1 MADGVSPPEALAPPP
16 PRDAVLIVIAL
27 LGVSL
32 SGPLMAATMAPALA
46 IAFWRTALGGGLTG
60 LVVAVR
66 AGARRELR
74 GLDRSQWRVA
84 CLAGGFLALHFATWV
99 PSLNLTSVA
108 VATALVSTQPIF
120 VAAIMRWQGVRMPTL
135 AWVGIVTAVIG
146 VAMITGADVSLSGRA
161 VLGDVLAIL
170 GGLFAAAYTVV
181 GARARA
187 TTSAPVYTGI
197 CYCACALALLVACV
211 VGRQELFGFSANAWA
226 KIVAVTISA
235 QLLGHTLF
243 NVVLRTTSAAVVSIA
258 LLLET
263 PGAALVAYLWLGQQP
278 PASAWP
284 GIVLLL
290 TSIGVVIA
298 ARDRRAPVEA
308 VE

>member
-1 MADGVSPPEALAPPP
+1 MADGAPPPDALAPPP
-16 PRDAVLIVIAL
+16 PRDAVLIIIAL

-46 IAFWRTALGGGLTG
+46 IAFWRTALGGGLTS

-66 AGARRELR
+66 ARHELA
-74 GLDRSQWRVA
+74 GLDRRRWQIA

-120 VAAIMRWQGVRMPTL
+120 VAAIMGWQGVRIPTL
-135 AWVGIVTAVIG
+135 AWVGIVTAVVG
-146 VAMITGADVSLSGRA
+146 VAMITGADVSLSGHA
-161 VLGDVLAIL
+161 VLGDVLALL

-181 GARARA
+181 GGKARG
-187 TTSAPVYTGI
+187 TISAPVYTGI
-197 CYCACALALLVACV
+197 CYCACAVGLLAACV
-211 VGRQELFGFSANAWA
+211 VGRQELLGFSANAWA

-263 PGAALVAYLWLGQQP
+263 PGAALVAYFWLGQRP

-290 TSIGVVIA
+290 ASMGVVIA